1 MFIGVTAANPGV
13 MLSDQPCPKC
23 GTTRSRVVG
32 RALSPP
38 ALIVQVVQCA
48 ACGYTSLASSSP
60 PEQRKPLI
68 DRRRIERLV
77 KEAIHELQSTA
88 HLVAVTDVADGWQ
101 ITIQRA
107 PRHIEQFFL
116 ESGPFVEMNAAIRK
130 AVGGPGRPPI

>member
-1 MFIGVTAANPGV
+1 MFIGVALANVGV
-13 MLSDQPCPKC
+13 MLPEEPCPKC

-48 ACGYTSLASSSP
+48 GCGYTSLASNSP
-60 PEQRKPLI
+60 PAQPRPLI

-77 KEAIHELQSTA
+77 KEAIHDLQSGA
-88 HLVAVTDVADGWQ
+88 QLIAVTDVTDGWQ

-107 PRHIEQFFL
+107 PGHIGQFFL
-116 ESGPFVEMNAAIRK
+116 ESGPLVEMYAAIRTGV
-130 AVGGPGRPPI
+130 AGPGRVT